1 MEAAT
6 VPQSAFDGSVFQIP
20 QPIKFSLTWLYIA
33 NTALQTTHKKK
44 KKKVADPKA
53 IHWKRTQLFSLSL
66 ISHQI

>member
-33 NTALQTTHKKK
+33 NTALQTLHKKK
-44 KKKVADPKA
+44 KRK
-53 IHWKRTQLFSLSL
+53 WL
-66 ISHQI
+66 ILKQSTGKGHNCFHFL